1 MLTMKKLPL
10 FVLILFLTGCAFF
23 NAMYNGWAAF
33 DKAQDT
39 EKKMRQEGKDSLE
52 IARAVESDYKRA
64 IAKAEKTISSYPK
77 SERQHDDAMYLKGI
91 ASLGKGDYAVAI
103 SSFMTLQNGYKESK
117 WIPESW
123 LYMGIAQMKDGDYS
137 AAQNSFAIVI
147 EKYPNLNKNMR
158 VSLLMGE
165 LMANLEGKGRAIVLL
180 EKAYLDA
187 KSGYEKLLTIKKIV
201 ELYSEL
207 KSYDKVIAW
216 IEKLPK
222 FSKKWTES
230 YYQCEKMLLIALT
243 ESGKYKK
250 AELLA
255 IRLLD
260 RSEYYKHILEL
271 ILFQGRS
278 VYKQQRYDE
287 AYNIYSEISSKKG
300 DDLTIAEAW
309 YGMSLISIDV
319 RNDIEK
325 GEEELKEAE
334 KLAGKD
340 KEFLA
345 KIKRRLSGLTAVA
358 SLTDTLET
366 SEDTLLNR
374 ELINFRIGEA
384 YWLDAELP
392 DSAIARFN
400 TLLEDTTT
408 SDSIRALTLFSK
420 AYIYLKMKED
430 TIQSD
435 SILEKIIVDFP
446 SSELAKESQRLLD
459 IPVTVVTRRDSALVR
474 FQQAEEL
481 AATTE
486 GYSKD
491 LYYSYLVCAMK
502 YSDIKDI
509 AAKALYNAGFVVEKR
524 PSFEDG
530 VVDTAATKIFSRL
543 CKEYPESE
551 ECKDIKPMISDNQ
564 VKSYVS
570 DYETKLEE
578 QEKLDSLTAEE
589 DAKEVDKVLRKED
602 LSIPDFYHWF

>member
-1 MLTMKKLPL
+1 MKKLPL
-10 FVLILFLTGCAFF
+10 FVLILLLSGCAFF

-39 EKKMRQEGKDSLE
+39 EKQMRQEGKDSLE
-52 IARAVESDYKRA
+52 IARAVEDDYKRA
-64 IAKAEKTISSYPK
+64 IAKAEKTISYYPK
-77 SERQHDDAMYLKGI
+77 SERQHDDAMYLKGV

-103 SSFMTLQNGYKESK
+103 SSFMTLQNGYQDSK

-123 LYMGIAQMKDGDYS
+123 LYMGIAQMKDGDFN
-137 AAQNSFAIVI
+137 AAQNSFATVI

-165 LMANLEGKGRAIVLL
+165 LMANLEGKGRAIALL
-180 EKAYLDA
+180 EKSYLDA
-187 KSGYEKLLTIKKIV
+187 KSDYEKLLTIQKIA

-207 KSYDKVIAW
+207 KFYDKVISW

-222 FSKKWTES
+222 FSKKWTEI
-230 YYQCEKMLLIALT
+230 YYQCEKMQLIALT
-243 ESGKYKK
+243 ESGKYKE
-250 AELLA
+250 AEALA
-255 IRLLD
+255 IKLLD

-271 ILFQGRS
+271 TLYQGQS
-278 VYKQQRYDE
+278 VYKQERYDE
-287 AYNIYSEISSKKG
+287 AYDIYSEVSSKKG
-300 DDLTIAEAW
+300 DDLSIAKAW
-309 YGMSLISIDV
+309 YGMSLISIDI

-334 KLAGKD
+334 KLASKD
-340 KEFLA
+340 EDLLA
-345 KIKRRLSGLTAVA
+345 MIKRRLSGLTMVA
-358 SLTDTLET
+358 SLTDSLEN
-366 SEDTLLNR
+366 SEDTLMNE
-374 ELINFRIGEA
+374 ELLNFRIGEA

-392 DSAIARFN
+392 DSAIARFDMLLDN
-400 TLLEDTTT
+400 TET

-430 TIQSD
+430 TTQSD

-446 SSELAKESQRLLD
+446 TSELAKESQRLLD

-474 FQQAEEL
+474 FQQAEKL
-481 AATTE
+481 AETTE

-491 LYYSYLVCAMK
+491 LYYSYLITAMK
-502 YSDIKDI
+502 YPDIKDV
-509 AAKALYNAGFVVEKR
+509 AAKSLYNAGFVVEKR

-551 ECKDIKPMISDNQ
+551 ECKDVKPMISDNQ

-570 DYETKLEE
+570 DYESMLEE

-589 DAKEVDKVLRKED
+589 TTKEVDKILRKED
-602 LSIPDFYHWF
+602 LTIPDFYHWF